1 MYIYL
6 ITESLPH
13 TMQHSLIDIEYSLNH
28 CLRMKGKPSMCSEF
42 RYELQ
47 QCPCPAQWAQ
57 DTHIMTYQSLYFYTY
72 IHNLPSVYSPY
83 RDLKCLKTLPL
94 VTAGELSSG
103 AVKCGRQLR
112 RWIKQDLRTVNNLY
126 PFPMINLYCFLLL
139 CHKLVIPGAL
149 VTYNLTF
156 LG

>member
-1 MYIYL
+1 MCRSHVTITLSIMPSWHMKKADMCSFNTCHDIWIY
-6 ITESLPH
+6 
-13 TMQHSLIDIEYSLNH
+13 
-28 CLRMKGKPSMCSEF
+28 MCSEF

-47 QCPCPAQWAQ
+47 QCPCPAQRAQ
-57 DTHIMTYQSLYFYTY
+57 DTHIMTYRSLYFYTY
-72 IHNLPSVYSPY
+72 IHYLLSVYSPY
-83 RDLKCLKTLPL
+83 HDLKCLKTLPL

-126 PFPMINLYCFLLL
+126 SFPMINLYCFSLL

>member
-1 MYIYL
+1 MSCNSARAQPNEL
-6 ITESLPH
+6 K
-13 TMQHSLIDIEYSLNH
+13 SLISWHIS
-28 CLRMKGKPSMCSEF
+28 
-42 RYELQ
+42 RYIFI
-47 QCPCPAQWAQ
+47 PIYIIYRAYIHHIVTWSGAQV
-57 DTHIMTYQSLYFYTY
+57 THIMTYQSLYFYTY

-94 VTAGELSSG
+94 MTAGELSSG

-126 PFPMINLYCFLLL
+126 PFPMINLYCFSLL